1 MVKNI
6 AVNDGWLYR
15 ADYDKQY
22 CQKQYD
28 DSHWEVVDFPHTN
41 VLLPRH
47 YFDEGTLCFVS
58 TYRKH
63 IQLELPDEYSASL
76 RFEGIA
82 SQAEV
87 YGDGILLYTHKGGF
101 LPFEVPLGNKSS
113 IHITVVVDSSEDAG
127 IPPFGGSIDYLTFGG
142 IYREASII
150 LHQEQRILSLLVESQ
165 NPEEVRF
172 RGKTL
177 SGGGFAYVARILDG
191 KKELSRI
198 DELLLHDEFEG
209 VFSSLS
215 LQSWSPENPKLYT
228 LALTLENGE
237 TMQVRF
243 GSRRAHF
250 AKDGFYLNGKKR
262 KLIGLNRH
270 QSYPYVGYA
279 MPENGQRED
288 AQRLKELGVDLVRT
302 SHYPQHPSFLDACDE
317 LGLLVFEEIP
327 GWQHLSDKQGWRQL
341 CLENVKGMIERDFNH
356 PSIILWGVRINE
368 SADDDELYA
377 ATNELARKLDPARQ
391 TGGVRNFAKSSF
403 LEDVYTYNDFSH
415 DGTNAGLAKKQ
426 SVCSADNPYLVTE
439 FCGHM
444 FPTKRYDAPLQRKEH
459 ALRHYRTLDAMFGS
473 EGISGAVGWCM
484 NDYNTHSNFGSG
496 DQVCYHGVCDQGRAP
511 KLAAYAYMSQKE
523 SPPVMALSSAPDNG
537 DFPKASIGPLLVATN
552 CDAVRVF
559 FQDEEVGTY
568 FPDRKAFPHLP
579 HPPVLLTDLIGK
591 RLEKE
596 TYLTQ
601 GDRKRLR
608 GLLNK
613 VGSQAGSLT
622 LVDKARML
630 WFLLRYRLK
639 YDDAVAL
646 FTKYVGNWGSESSLW
661 RFEGLVGD
669 KVVCLESYGQY
680 KQPYLE
686 VTTRTDRIVLA
697 DSYSMVS
704 LNVAVHKQGMTLPL
718 PYAHEPFSVQVEG
731 PLRLVSP
738 ATSVCEGG
746 NAVVYVRTI
755 GEKGEAKVTICSGMG
770 DKTLEFTVV

>member
-1 MVKNI
+1 
-6 AVNDGWLYR
+6 
-15 ADYDKQY
+15 
-22 CQKQYD
+22 
-28 DSHWEVVDFPHTN
+28 
-41 VLLPRH
+41 
-47 YFDEGTLCFVS
+47 
-58 TYRKH
+58 
-63 IQLELPDEYSASL
+63 
-76 RFEGIA
+76 
-82 SQAEV
+82 
-87 YGDGILLYTHKGGF
+87 
-101 LPFEVPLGNKSS
+101 
-113 IHITVVVDSSEDAG
+113 
-127 IPPFGGSIDYLTFGG
+127 
-142 IYREASII
+142 
-150 LHQEQRILSLLVESQ
+150 
-165 NPEEVRF
+165 
-172 RGKTL
+172 
-177 SGGGFAYVARILDG
+177 
-191 KKELSRI
+191 
-198 DELLLHDEFEG
+198 
-209 VFSSLS
+209 
-215 LQSWSPENPKLYT
+215 
-228 LALTLENGE
+228 
-237 TMQVRF
+237 
-243 GSRRAHF
+243 
-250 AKDGFYLNGKKR
+250 
-262 KLIGLNRH
+262 
-270 QSYPYVGYA
+270 
-279 MPENGQRED
+279 
-288 AQRLKELGVDLVRT
+288 
-302 SHYPQHPSFLDACDE
+302 
-317 LGLLVFEEIP
+317 
-327 GWQHLSDKQGWRQL
+327 
-341 CLENVKGMIERDFNH
+341 
-356 PSIILWGVRINE
+356 
-368 SADDDELYA
+368 
-377 ATNELARKLDPARQ
+377 
-391 TGGVRNFAKSSF
+391 
-403 LEDVYTYNDFSH
+403 
-415 DGTNAGLAKKQ
+415 
-426 SVCSADNPYLVTE
+426 
-439 FCGHM
+439 
-444 FPTKRYDAPLQRKEH
+444 
-459 ALRHYRTLDAMFGS
+459 
-473 EGISGAVGWCM
+473 
-484 NDYNTHSNFGSG
+484 
-496 DQVCYHGVCDQGRAP
+496 
-511 KLAAYAYMSQKE
+511 MSQKE